1 MLPDISRQIF
11 HLADDSA
18 DKNGIVPG
26 CPWQKPA
33 SGQVGEDS
41 QLK

>member
-11 HLADDSA
+11 HLADDS

-26 CPWQKPA
+26 CPWQKLA
-33 SGQVGEDS
+33 SGQVREDS

>member
-1 MLPDISRQIF
+1 MSDISRQIF
-11 HLADDSA
+11 HLADDSV

-26 CPWQKPA
+26 CPWQKLA
-33 SGQVGEDS
+33 SGQVRGDS

>member
-1 MLPDISRQIF
+1 MLPNISRQIF
-11 HLADDSA
+11 HLADCSA

>member
-11 HLADDSA
+11 HFADDFV
-18 DKNGIVPG
+18 KNCIVPG

-33 SGQVGEDS
+33 SGQVREDS